1 MLLDHIYKGRTA
13 GGRHLLSLFV
23 GLCPLLC
30 LISCR
35 HIAAQSHFNHVCKAQ
50 LL

>member
-1 MLLDHIYKGRTA
+1 MLLDHIYKCGAA
-13 GGRHLLSLFV
+13 GCSHLLALFV

-35 HIAAQSHFNHVCKAQ
+35 HVAAQGHFNHVCKAQ